1 MKFSVEDIKN
11 LTFPNG
17 AMGYRR
23 KDVDDF
29 LSYVARDYKSYQQQ
43 VINFKEE
50 IEVVTAEKER
60 LETRYE
66 KQHRLDLQKMEELI
80 KENKELQRKLDEAKV
95 RSQSSGIGEALE
107 LTLSQKVALKIE
119 KQAQADAQKTRLE
132 ADAYYEERLAQ
143 IQQKQSQL
151 DWKVRSGLTELVKN
165 EREILSSVD
174 RLKEEY
180 LQIANH
186 LRTNFETLIE
196 NPKE

>member
-50 IEVVTAEKER
+50 VEGVTAEKER
-60 LETRYE
+60 LEASYE

-95 RSQSSGIGEALE
+95 RSQSSGIGETLE

-143 IQQKQSQL
+143 LQQKQSQL

-196 NPKE
+196 HPKE